1 MYYYGEN
8 KVWCRGKLILGPN
21 PKAVLFTFILINTPV
36 LTFTGFVFKFY
47 WERSLEWQIALCVL
61 WYLLAATNFFMVHAA
76 SREPGIVPHRYWNS
90 IKG

>member
-8 KVWCRGKLILGPN
+8 KVWCRGKLIFGPN

-47 WERSLEWQIALCVL
+47 WERSLEW
-61 WYLLAATNFFMVHAA
+61 
-76 SREPGIVPHRYWNS
+76 
-90 IKG
+90 